1 MEMSLTPVTNHPV
14 FMNKQLEKVT
24 QAIIDCG
31 NTIQSRRYAVAA
43 LLAKVEVEK
52 LYEDDGFTSAAEYA
66 KATFGMEK
74 TLAYNLIKIGTDYT
88 RPIIDAKGKTK
99 GYCSNLLPSA
109 NPDVGDA
116 PLLDFSPVQIE
127 RILPLGRDKVL
138 ELVKDGKLSPSMTV
152 REMKDVV
159 KVHKPPKG
167 DAETTFT
174 DVAEEPT
181 EHSVEPVQPVEPSEE
196 PTQVTLDDIT
206 ENPVVILGE
215 RLSVFDVLSTDY
227 LVAEIRARG
236 FKVYKAQGVEML
248 YEWGTETKE
257 ELPEDT
263 QN

>member
-1 MEMSLTPVTNHPV
+1 MEMQLNPVTNHPV
-14 FMNKQLEKVT
+14 FLNKQLEKVT

-52 LYEDDGFTSAAEYA
+52 LYKDDGFTSAAEYA
-66 KATFGMEK
+66 KETFGMEK

-109 NPDVGDA
+109 NPDAGDA

-159 KVHKPPKG
+159 KAHKPTKG

-174 DVAEEPT
+174 DVQEEPT
-181 EHSVEPVQPVEPSEE
+181 EPSEEPVEPSEE
-196 PTQVTLDDIT
+196 HTQVTLDDIA
-206 ENPVVILGE
+206 EQPVKVGNRPLE
-215 RLSVFDVLSTDY
+215 FDQVSTDW

-248 YEWGTETKE
+248 YEWGAETKE
-257 ELPEDT
+257 ELPENT
-263 QN
+263 QD

>member
-1 MEMSLTPVTNHPV
+1 MEMQLTPVTNHPV

-109 NPDVGDA
+109 NPDAQDA

-159 KVHKPPKG
+159 KAHKPPKG

-174 DVAEEPT
+174 DVQEEPT
-181 EHSVEPVQPVEPSEE
+181 EHSEEPVQPVETSEE

-206 ENPVVILGE
+206 EEPVKAGIRPSE
-215 RLSVFDVLSTDY
+215 FDQLSTDW
-227 LVAEIRARG
+227 LVAELRARG

-263 QN
+263 EN